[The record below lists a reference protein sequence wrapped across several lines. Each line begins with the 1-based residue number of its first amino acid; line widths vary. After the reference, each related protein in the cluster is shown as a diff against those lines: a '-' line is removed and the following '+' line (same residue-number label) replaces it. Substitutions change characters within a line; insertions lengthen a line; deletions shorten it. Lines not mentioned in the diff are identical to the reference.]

1 MKREELK
8 PIYDNAKSFYKK
20 AFVEKCNDKI
30 KLYSYDTHV
39 ATIYLTESGRYYSL
53 NKDVREDLLFSQT
66 TLRHIK
72 EFLNQFMSALD
83 VQYSKLISKGFT
95 KKSIKECSSA
105 DSVLYSQFDE
115 ETKEG

>member
-8 PIYDNAKSFYKK
+8 PIYNNAKSFYKK
-20 AFVEKCNDKI
+20 AFVERFNDKI

-53 NKDVREDLLFSQT
+53 NDDIPEELLFSHT

-72 EFLNQFMSALD
+72 EFLHQFMSVLD
-83 VQYSKLISKGFT
+83 IQYSKLISKGFS
-95 KKSIKECSSA
+95 KKNIKEYNNV
-105 DSVLYSQFDE
+105 DSILV
-115 ETKEG
+115 

>member
-8 PIYDNAKSFYKK
+8 PIYDSAKSFYRK
-20 AFVEKCNDKI
+20 AFIEKYNDKI
-30 KLYSYDTHV
+30 KLYSYNTRV

-53 NKDVREDLLFSQT
+53 NSDVREELLFSHT

-95 KKSIKECSSA
+95 KKNIKKYSRV
-105 DSVLYSQFDE
+105 DSVLYS
-115 ETKEG
+115 

>member
-8 PIYDNAKSFYKK
+8 PIYDNAKSFYRK
-20 AFVEKCNDKI
+20 AFVEKCDDKI

-53 NKDVREDLLFSQT
+53 NDDIQEELLFSHT

-72 EFLNQFMSALD
+72 EFLHQNMSALD
-83 VQYSKLISKGFT
+83 IQYSKLISKRFS
-95 KKSIKECSSA
+95 KKSIKEYSSV
-105 DSVLYSQFDE
+105 DSVLY
-115 ETKEG
+115 